1 MENDLTQKL
10 MDSKRFMDIV
20 SKGDSIT
27 KSPISSQGGTY
38 YYIDKSEPNPTL
50 KKYELPMGLVEKF
63 RLTFGDEDSNVGL
76 YLTEVEINNFVK
88 TNEIPKSII
97 ECIQCSLNCSLNSLG
112 KDFILTPRL
121 FNPDDL
127 SVTWDIMSDNGLKY
141 KISINIQK

>member
-38 YYIDKSEPNPTL
+38 YYIDKSDPNPTL
-50 KKYELPMGLVEKF
+50 KKYYVPMGLVEKF
-63 RLTFGDEDSNVGL
+63 RLTFGDEDGNVGL
-76 YLTEVEINNFVK
+76 YLTEAEINNFVK
-88 TNEIPKSII
+88 TNEIPKSIV
-97 ECIQCSLNCSLNSLG
+97 ECIQSSLNKLG
-112 KDFILTPRL
+112 NNNVISPRL

-127 SVTWDIMSDNGLKY
+127 SITWDIMSDNGLKY

>member
-10 MDSKRFMDIV
+10 MDSKRIIDAV
-20 SKGDSIT
+20 SKRT
-27 KSPISSQGGTY
+27 KISNPISSQGGTY

-50 KKYELPMGLVEKF
+50 KNYELPMGLVEKF
-63 RLTFGDEDSNVGL
+63 RQTFGDEDGNVGL
-76 YLTEVEINNFVK
+76 FLTEAEINNFVK
-88 TNEIPKSII
+88 TNEIPKSIV
-97 ECIQCSLNCSLNSLG
+97 ECIQSSLNKLG
-112 KDFILTPRL
+112 NDNVISPRL